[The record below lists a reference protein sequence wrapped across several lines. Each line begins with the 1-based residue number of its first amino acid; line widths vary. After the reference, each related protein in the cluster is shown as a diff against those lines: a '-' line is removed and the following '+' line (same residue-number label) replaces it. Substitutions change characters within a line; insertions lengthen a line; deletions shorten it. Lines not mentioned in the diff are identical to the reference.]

1 LSSSHDPDA
10 LGICKNP
17 HRIVIGESPHFL
29 MSASVE
35 ARIGSSRDPHYVTV
49 PHGAGRNRDGNP
61 SKTIDSLA
69 CKNRSRRLRIHVVDG
84 HDHVVGAIVIDSD
97 RYRIVGAN
105 RGGED
110 LIAEQPKS
118 NGIAKRLR
126 KNKESAPGT
135 IVMKTVVCPQC
146 GEQFAIGHKLAL
158 QDPAL
163 ATRQATWL
171 ADQFVWDHI
180 QENKHQGSIQLP
192 GLDEMK

>member
-1 LSSSHDPDA
+1 MAKIQADGRLPSMKHAPKWNVA
-10 LGICKNP
+10 A
-17 HRIVIGESPHFL
+17 V
-29 MSASVE
+29 A
-35 ARIGSSRDPHYVTV
+35 
-49 PHGAGRNRDGNP
+49 AG
-61 SKTIDSLA
+61 LVVA
-69 CKNRSRRLRIHVVDG
+69 VVDPAAVAVEG
-84 HDHVVGAIVIDSD
+84 TTTAVMLVS
-97 RYRIVGAN
+97 RAN

-135 IVMKTVVCPQC
+135 IVMETVVCPQC

-158 QDPAL
+158 QDQAL

-180 QENKHQGSIQLP
+180 QENKHQGSIRLP

>member
-1 LSSSHDPDA
+1 MAGHAAAAVDRVA
-10 LGICKNP
+10 A
-17 HRIVIGESPHFL
+17 V
-29 MSASVE
+29 AVE
-35 ARIGSSRDPHYVTV
+35 EMTTAVTLVSR
-49 PHGAGRNRDGNP
+49 
-61 SKTIDSLA
+61 
-69 CKNRSRRLRIHVVDG
+69 
-84 HDHVVGAIVIDSD
+84 
-97 RYRIVGAN
+97 AN

-110 LIAEQPKS
+110 LIAEQPRS

-158 QDPAL
+158 QDESL
-163 ATRQATWL
+163 AARQATWL

-180 QENKHQGSIQLP
+180 QENKHQGSIRLP

>member
-1 LSSSHDPDA
+1 MKHAPRWNA
-10 LGICKNP
+10 
-17 HRIVIGESPHFL
+17 V
-29 MSASVE
+29 VE
-35 ARIGSSRDPHYVTV
+35 AVADHAVVAVDRVAAVAVEETITAVTLV
-49 PHGAGRNRDGNP
+49 NR
-61 SKTIDSLA
+61 
-69 CKNRSRRLRIHVVDG
+69 
-84 HDHVVGAIVIDSD
+84 
-97 RYRIVGAN
+97 AN

-135 IVMKTVVCPQC
+135 IVMETVVCPQC

-158 QDPAL
+158 QDQAL

-180 QENKHQGSIQLP
+180 QENKHQGSIRLP

>member
-1 LSSSHDPDA
+1 MKH
-10 LGICKNP
+10 
-17 HRIVIGESPHFL
+17 V
-29 MSASVE
+29 
-35 ARIGSSRDPHYVTV
+35 
-49 PHGAGRNRDGNP
+49 
-61 SKTIDSLA
+61 
-69 CKNRSRRLRIHVVDG
+69 LRWNAAAVVAAHVVAVAEG
-84 HDHVVGAIVIDSD
+84 TITAVTLVN
-97 RYRIVGAN
+97 RAN

-180 QENKHQGSIQLP
+180 QENKHQGSIRLP